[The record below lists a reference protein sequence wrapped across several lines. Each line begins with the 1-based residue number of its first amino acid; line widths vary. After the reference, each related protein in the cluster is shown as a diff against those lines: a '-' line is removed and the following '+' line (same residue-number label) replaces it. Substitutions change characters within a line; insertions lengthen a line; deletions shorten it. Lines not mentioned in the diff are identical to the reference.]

1 MTEEGLAVVNQSIEK
16 AFETRKSKLFFKAAL
31 NYYAAFMASKLSFVD
46 LFKDLAA
53 FQEDE
58 VKRWRMCVRV
68 KRGMIDT
75 G

>member
-1 MTEEGLAVVNQSIEK
+1 
-16 AFETRKSKLFFKAAL
+16 
-31 NYYAAFMASKLSFVD
+31 MASKLSFVD

-75 G
+75 GQPGGMYKDQVYL